1 MKRVLLLTDSLGC
14 PREEIPVEKTW
25 TDQLLRQYKSCS
37 DLYFYTYCKHGLS
50 TSFIDFDY
58 IKEIEPD
65 LIICQIGIVD
75 ACRRAF
81 PRLFVRVISVI
92 PILSNI
98 INFIG
103 KRYHKNL
110 TFLHNIHYADKSIF
124 KKSLKTICDLSK
136 KTIFIAIAPP
146 GKFLLKNTYNVA
158 VDVNEYN
165 EIISNTA
172 NEKDNCFFLNPY
184 LQENDNEKLLL
195 SDGHHLN
202 EYGNNCLFNM
212 VSNLIET
219 VL

>member
-14 PREEIPVEKTW
+14 PREEISVEKTW
-25 TDQLLRQYKSCS
+25 TDQLLQKYQTNS

-81 PRLFVRVISVI
+81 PRLFVRVISLI
-92 PILSNI
+92 PILSKITNL
-98 INFIG
+98 IG
-103 KRYHKNL
+103 KKYHKNL
-110 TFLHNIHYADKSIF
+110 TFLWNIHYADKKVF
-124 KKSLKTICDLSK
+124 NKSLEKICDLSK
-136 KTIFIAIAPP
+136 KTILIAIAPP
-146 GKFLLKNTYNVA
+146 GNYLLKNTYNIA

-165 EIISNTA
+165 EIISNIA
-172 NEKDNCFFLNPY
+172 DKNENIFFLNPY
-184 LQENDNEKLLL
+184 LQEKDMEKVLL

-202 EYGNNCLFNM
+202 EYGNISLFNM
-212 VSNLIET
+212 VSDLIEAIM
-219 VL
+219 